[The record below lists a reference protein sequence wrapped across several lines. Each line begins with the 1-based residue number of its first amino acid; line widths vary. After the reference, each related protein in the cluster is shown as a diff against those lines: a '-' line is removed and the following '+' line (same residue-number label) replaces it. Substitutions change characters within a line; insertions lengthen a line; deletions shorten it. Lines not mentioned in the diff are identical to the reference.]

1 MTFQTQI
8 KTRADGSIDTAH
20 YMARGRHMRSQQAQ
34 SMAARGGRGLA
45 RTLPAVAVCVL
56 AAILVAPALF

>member
-1 MTFQTQI
+1 MTNETQI

-20 YMARGRHMRSQQAQ
+20 YMARGRHMRSQQAHG
-34 SMAARGGRGLA
+34 MATRGSRGLA

-56 AAILVAPALF
+56 AAILFAPALF